1 MNSKLI
7 WIKVVLLIFI
17 LLLAGCTKNAAT
29 EQVHPQLSE
38 SAAGLEQVA
47 AQKLEPMQEFEAGT
61 GNQETIPAEP
71 PEPVYEW
78 CSLNDCYD
86 RLKARSDQTNQEIQ
100 SFLESEMLGKRI
112 DSNHVYRW
120 NSSITR
126 KFERTGQIC
135 VAAHEGLVI
144 IWYAKFVGKDETSF
158 VHICEDI
165 EVLQFSPLQRFF
177 MTEVNNYF
185 PQTVATCCTPIG
197 IKLLDNGEPLPVDQ
211 VYTADYAVSFDFES
225 DRVVVTENTEKYKIA
240 NIE

>member
-7 WIKVVLLIFI
+7 FIKIVLLIFI

-47 AQKLEPMQEFEAGT
+47 L
-61 GNQETIPAEP
+61 
-71 PEPVYEW
+71 EPVYEW

-86 RLKARSDQTNQEIQ
+86 RLKARSDQTNQANLSNQEIR

-112 DSNHVYRW
+112 DSDHVYRW

-126 KFERTGQIC
+126 KFERDGQLC

-158 VHICEDI
+158 VHICEDV

-177 MTEVNNYF
+177 MTEVNNYY

>member
-7 WIKVVLLIFI
+7 WIKVVLLVFI
-17 LLLAGCTKNAAT
+17 PLLAGCTKNAAT

-47 AQKLEPMQEFEAGT
+47 LEPV
-61 GNQETIPAEP
+61 PAEP

-86 RLKARSDQTNQEIQ
+86 RLKARSDQTNQEIR

-112 DSNHVYRW
+112 DSDHVYRW

-126 KFERTGQIC
+126 KFERAGHLC

-144 IWYAKFVGKDETSF
+144 IWYEKFVGKDETSF
-158 VHICEDI
+158 VHICEDV

-177 MTEVNNYF
+177 MTEVNNYY